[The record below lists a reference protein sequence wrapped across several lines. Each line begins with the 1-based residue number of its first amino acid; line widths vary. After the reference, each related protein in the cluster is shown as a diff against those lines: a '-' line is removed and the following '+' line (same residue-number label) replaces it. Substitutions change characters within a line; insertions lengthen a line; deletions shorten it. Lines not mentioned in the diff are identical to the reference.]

1 MSNIK
6 TSPKST
12 QTTLVQIRLDKAVK
26 ENAEAIL
33 DELGLSLVDAFRIFT
48 KKIIIDRGF
57 NFNLTI
63 PSKEYKY
70 NDLEI
75 AEIEKILDA
84 YYKDKSKSTIIDT
97 NEDLHNYLKKLDSS
111 NV

>member
-1 MSNIK
+1 MPNTK

-26 ENAEAIL
+26 DSAEAIL
-33 DELGLSLVDAFRIFT
+33 DELGLSLADAFRIFT

-63 PSKEYKY
+63 PSKAQKY
-70 NDLEI
+70 NDSEI
-75 AEIEKILDA
+75 EQIEKILDK
-84 YYKDKSKSTIIDT
+84 YYKDKSKSTIVDT
-97 NEDLHNYLKKLDSS
+97 NEDLHNYLKKLDSD